1 LTEILITFIIILSYY
16 NVDFLKM
23 ENNTKYFIN
32 ILKALSDPSRFK
44 LLKVLSETEL
54 CVCEIEEVMEMKQT
68 TVSQQLRRLKEAELV
83 IERKDGWWSYYS
95 INKENLEKFLNSFRD
110 FFNMELKDLK
120 EFNSY
125 YSNLSSLSENERIIK
140 CKKCKGR

>member
-16 NVDFLKM
+16 NVGFLKM

-95 INKENLEKFLNSFRD
+95 INKENLEKFLNCFRD